1 MHNEFFAGSVDN
13 DDGRRAN
20 NVSVESGDSQFAGLN
35 NSFGSAGTGLGVG
48 TWHGTFYS
56 AEWMF
61 NGSRRGRWWLLFGV
75 TDELFDKWGDSG
87 VVADNNQHNGDSAD
101 SDGRHQAYVQQLEN
115 CNPRLSQ
122 LQQELQSAQKQVI
135 LRVSRD
141 QGHSSLGNGDLAFDM
156 GYARWLDEHRRLTYG
171 LRSAVNAHAGDTE
184 LRLLVDGMMSHY
196 EELLMLMRIGAKREV
211 LHILSGMWKTPAERC
226 FMWLGGFRSSDLLKI
241 IGQQIKPLI
250 ELQFAD
256 ICNLQQCCQ
265 EAEDALSQGMKA
277 LQHSVAGTL
286 FSHDSLD
293 PCTSAKIADYMGQMS
308 IAMTKLVS
316 LEDFLHQADLL
327 RQQTLQQLLRILT
340 IRQAAHAL
348 IVISDY
354 KSKFRALNSL
364 WLARRKE

>member
-1 MHNEFFAGSVDN
+1 MHNEFIAGLVDN
-13 DDGRRAN
+13 DDGRRAK
-20 NVSVESGDSQFAGLN
+20 NVSVESGDSQYAGLN
-35 NSFGSAGTGLGVG
+35 NSFGSAGTGLSVG
-48 TWHGTFYS
+48 TGHFTLQ
-56 AEWMF
+56 
-61 NGSRRGRWWLLFGV
+61 NGCLTVVAGGDGGCCLAV
-75 TDELFDKWGDSG
+75 TNGLFDKWGDSG
-87 VVADNNQHNGDSAD
+87 VVADNNRHNGDSGD

-115 CNPRLSQ
+115 CDPRLSQ
-122 LQQELQSAQKQVI
+122 LQQELLSSQKQVI
-135 LRVSRD
+135 LRVSRY
-141 QGHSSLGNGDLAFDM
+141 QGHSSLGNGDFAFDM
-156 GYARWLDEHRRLTYG
+156 GYARWLDEHHRLTYG
-171 LRSAVNAHAGDTE
+171 LRSAVNAHAGDAE
-184 LRLLVDGMMSHY
+184 LRILIDGMMSHY
-196 EELLMLMRIGAKREV
+196 DELFMLKRIGTKRDV

-250 ELQFAD
+250 ELQFVD

-265 EAEDALSQGMKA
+265 EAEDALSQGVEA

-286 FSHDSLD
+286 FSHSLD

-316 LEDFLHQADLL
+316 LEDFLSQADLL

-354 KSKFRALNSL
+354 KSRFRALNSL
-364 WLARRKE
+364 WLARPKE